1 MKIIIYEDNL
11 EYLSKLKKYLCL
23 IDGVTDGA
31 ITSFVSKSKLLKAVR
46 TCQEMTL
53 YILKINN
60 EKDLKDLEA
69 KVGTNITDVGKIN
82 KLINEEL
89 ERDPYFSTKF
99 NSSYVI
105 DKEQLGKEIYSPL
118 KSLAFN
124 AFSTSGGY
132 IAGES
137 DPYPLNGRIEGK
149 VAKNNTDRFNG
160 ITRDNVELLT
170 YNPTSGKAL
179 LEVKKGENVETVEV
193 KLNPQAQ
200 QEMFRTGIP
209 QKHQNLLLKRTVDNV
224 GSVTLNTQHNS
235 LPFSYKLRKD
245 GSGSYVIDIPFAGD
259 NITLKKTR
267 DPENNKLI
275 GFQTVDEAKEN
286 LEQALVA
293 IESSDLI
300 KDLPKT
306 EETKAVLFKAL
317 KMSLKKL
324 NLID

>member
-1 MKIIIYEDNL
+1 
-11 EYLSKLKKYLCL
+11 
-23 IDGVTDGA
+23 
-31 ITSFVSKSKLLKAVR
+31 
-46 TCQEMTL
+46 
-53 YILKINN
+53 
-60 EKDLKDLEA
+60 
-69 KVGTNITDVGKIN
+69 
-82 KLINEEL
+82 
-89 ERDPYFSTKF
+89 
-99 NSSYVI
+99 
-105 DKEQLGKEIYSPL
+105 
-118 KSLAFN
+118 
-124 AFSTSGGY
+124 
-132 IAGES
+132 
-137 DPYPLNGRIEGK
+137 
-149 VAKNNTDRFNG
+149 
-160 ITRDNVELLT
+160 
-170 YNPTSGKAL
+170 
-179 LEVKKGENVETVEV
+179 
-193 KLNPQAQ
+193 
-200 QEMFRTGIP
+200 MFRTGIP